1 MLQHVALA
9 GIDLCSMKRRVRKK
23 THTHTSSFAT
33 TSVAP
38 KALHGEVEF
47 GFDQ

>member
-9 GIDLCSMKRRVRKK
+9 GIDLCSMKRRVRKN
-23 THTHTSSFAT
+23 THTSSFAT